1 MQQPASTRASEK
13 GGRRSSVVRG
23 AGIGGGGCARE
34 QPRVGPRGQHK
45 RVGIVVITRFSWGRR
60 GRKICG
66 YDRAYANVYAAG
78 DYAAEGAFAWTCVC
92 VRARAHRDTEWNF

>member
-1 MQQPASTRASEK
+1 M
-13 GGRRSSVVRG
+13 VRV

-66 YDRAYANVYAAG
+66 YDRTYASVYAAG
-78 DYAAEGAFAWTCVC
+78 DYAAEGAFAYVDLCARVYVC
-92 VRARAHRDTEWNF
+92 TRAHRDFEWNF